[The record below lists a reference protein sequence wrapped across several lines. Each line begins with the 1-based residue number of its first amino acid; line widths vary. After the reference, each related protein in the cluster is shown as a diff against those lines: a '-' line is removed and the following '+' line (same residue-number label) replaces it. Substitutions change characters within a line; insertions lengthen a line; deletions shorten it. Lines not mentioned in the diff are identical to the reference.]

1 MNILVCD
8 DDKYFAYQLSASIE
22 SICSKNGYSSSIDC
36 LTNISNV
43 TKIDFA
49 LFDIAFIDI
58 ELGEICGIDIAR
70 KIRSVRKDSIIIFV
84 TNFLEYAPEGY
95 EVQAY
100 RYLIKS
106 KITEKLPEYLLSAI
120 EYFNSQH
127 QRISICICGENI
139 DLELSNITYFESN
152 HRVII
157 AHLFAPS
164 QKTYQFYST
173 MTSLQEKLSSSD
185 FLRVHKSYLVNM
197 NFISQLQCHQL
208 TLTNGQVLSV
218 SEKNYSSIR
227 NIYLLWR
234 GKSKWIIP

>member
-8 DDKYFAYQLSASIE
+8 DDQYFAHQLSAAIGSIF
-22 SICSKNGYSSSIDC
+22 SKNGYSSSIDC
-36 LTNISNV
+36 LTNMSNIA
-43 TKIDFA
+43 KIDFS
-49 LFDIAFIDI
+49 LYDIALIDI
-58 ELGEICGIDIAR
+58 ELGDICGIDIAR
-70 KIRSVRKDSIIIFV
+70 QIRSVRKDTVIIFV

-106 KITEKLPEYLLSAI
+106 KIPEKLSAYLLSAI
-120 EYFNSQH
+120 TYFNSQH
-127 QRISICICGENI
+127 QSITICICGENI

-157 AHLFAPS
+157 AHLYDRP

-173 MTSLQEKLSSSD
+173 MTSLQEKLSSAD

-197 NFISQLQCHQL
+197 NYILQLQCHQL
-208 TLTNGQVLSV
+208 TLTNGETLSV

-227 NIYLLWR
+227 NAYILWR